1 MLTVFCLQ
9 VITYLSGVQGGVR
22 ATLLN
27 SGGGSSTCWVT
38 LFIGPGDTDLG
49 EAASIL
55 LWWDSC

>member
-27 SGGGSSTCWVT
+27 SGGGSSTC
-38 LFIGPGDTDLG
+38 
-49 EAASIL
+49 
-55 LWWDSC
+55 